1 MTENT
6 YLNRH
11 KEIEKKWQKIWKE
24 NGFFKASEDTSKPKY
39 FVLEMFPYP
48 SGKLHVGH
56 LRNYAIGDVTARI
69 KMSQGFNVLHPMGWD
84 AFGLP
89 AENAAIENKT
99 HPQKWTLENIEAMRG
114 QFEPIGIGYD
124 WDREITTCLPDYYKH
139 EQAMFLD
146 FLNVGLAY
154 QKESVVNWDP
164 IDNTVLA
171 NEQVVDGRGWR
182 SGALVER
189 KRLKQWFLKITAF
202 ADELLEEVKQLDH
215 WPEKVRIM
223 QENWIGKS
231 IGASVNFKIKG
242 TDQHVEIYTTRP
254 DTLFGASFIAVAG
267 HHPIIESIRTPEI
280 EAFVKESDAI
290 GVTEEALDTAEKK
303 GFKTQLVAIHPF
315 DEKIEIPV
323 YIANFVVMEY
333 GTGAIFGC
341 PAHDERDHE
350 FALKYKLPLIQ
361 VVKPKD
367 GSIIDIYKHA
377 YTENESD
384 IIYNSRFLDGLT
396 VEEAKRKSI
405 EKLEDSS
412 AGKGKV
418 QYRLRDW
425 GVSRQR
431 YWGCPIPI
439 IYCDDCGTVPVPKNQ
454 LPVELPQD
462 ITFDKPGNPLDHHPT
477 WKHTKCPTCN
487 KDAVRETD
495 TFDTFFESSWYFAR
509 FCSPKSEN
517 GIDKAAAN
525 YWLPVDQY
533 IGGIEHAV
541 LHLLYARFFTKALK
555 KCGYLDIDEPFKA
568 LLTQGMV
575 LHQSFRAKDG
585 SWVFPENVEFR
596 DGKCFHKDTGEEL
609 ITGRLEKMSKSKKNV
624 VDPSL
629 VIEQY
634 SADTA
639 RLLLLSDSPP
649 ERDLEWSASGVEGAF
664 KYLARLYQAIL
675 NLDAS
680 GQDSE
685 DKKSLHMIHS
695 TIAAVTDDYDK
706 FHFNRAIA
714 RIRELSNYLMD
725 NVSKIPANILKEG
738 FEIAVKLLNPIA
750 PHLTEEL
757 WQMLGHTDF
766 MINTKWPVAKAEFLV
781 KDVITIA
788 VQLNGKM
795 RGTIEVANGSDQS
808 VVESAAKELPNV
820 KEQIAGKNINKIIYV
835 PNKIMNIIC
844 S

>member
-1 MTENT
+1 MTEST
-6 YLNRH
+6 YLAQH
-11 KEIEKKWQKIWKE
+11 KKIEKKWQKIWKD
-24 NGFFKASEDTSKPKY
+24 NNFFKAVEDKSKPKY

-56 LRNYAIGDVTARI
+56 LRNYAIGDVTARL
-69 KMSQGFNVLHPMGWD
+69 KRSQGYNVMHPMGWD

-89 AENAAIENKT
+89 AENAAIEHKT
-99 HPQKWTLENIEAMRG
+99 HPKKWTLENIQAMRT
-114 QFEPIGIGYD
+114 QFDPIGIGYD

-146 FLNVGLAY
+146 FIEAGLAY

-171 NEQVVDGRGWR
+171 NEQVVDGKGWR
-182 SGALVER
+182 SGAPVER
-189 KRLKQWFLKITAF
+189 RRLKQWFLKITAF
-202 ADELLEEVKQLDH
+202 ADELLSEVKKLEN

-231 IGASVNFKIKG
+231 VGASVHFKIKG
-242 TDQHVEIYTTRP
+242 TDQSVEVYTTRP
-254 DTLFGASFIAVAG
+254 DTLFGASFIGVAG
-267 HHPIIESIRTPEI
+267 HHPILKDIKTPEM
-280 EAFVKESDAI
+280 EAFIKESDAL
-290 GVTEEALDTAEKK
+290 GVTEEAIDTAEKK
-303 GFKTQLVAIHPF
+303 GFKTTLVALHPL
-315 DEKIEIPV
+315 DESIEIPI

-350 FALKYKLPLIQ
+350 FALKYNLPITQ

-367 GSIIDIYKHA
+367 GTVIEIQKHA
-377 YTENESD
+377 YTEND
-384 IIYNSRFLDGLT
+384 AGILFNSRFLDGLS
-396 VEEAKRKSI
+396 VAEAKTAAIKEL
-405 EKLEDSS
+405 EKIK
-412 AGKGKV
+412 AGEGKT

-439 IYCDDCGTVPVPKNQ
+439 IYCDDCGTVPVPKDQ
-454 LPVELPQD
+454 LPVELPEEVNLE
-462 ITFDKPGNPLDHHPT
+462 KPGNPLDHHPT
-477 WKHTKCPTCN
+477 WKHVDCPKCGKKAT
-487 KDAVRETD
+487 RETD

-509 FCSPKSEN
+509 FCSPHSAN
-517 GIDKAAAN
+517 GIDKEAAN

-541 LHLLYARFFTKALK
+541 LHLLYSRFFTKALK

-575 LHQSFRAKDG
+575 LHQSFRNKDG
-585 SWVFPENVEFR
+585 VWLFPEQVEHKN
-596 DGKCFHKDTGEEL
+596 GKYFSKDTGEEL

-629 VIEQY
+629 VVENY

-649 ERDLEWSASGVEGAF
+649 ERDLEWSASGVEGCF
-664 KYLARLYQAIL
+664 KYLAKLYQMAA
-675 NLDAS
+675 NFKDN
-680 GQDSE
+680 GRVEE
-685 DKKSLHMIHS
+685 DKNALYMIHQ
-695 TIAAVTDDYDK
+695 TIAAVSDDYEK

-714 RIRELSNYLMD
+714 RIRELTNFLTENAATISSNL
-725 NVSKIPANILKEG
+725 LKEG
-738 FEIAVKLLNPIA
+738 IETTLKLINPVV
-750 PHLTEEL
+750 PHITEEL
-757 WQMLGHTDF
+757 WEMMGNTSYL
-766 MINTKWPVAKAEFLV
+766 INTEWPIAKQEFLV
-781 KDVITIA
+781 KDIMTIA

-795 RGTIEVANGSDQS
+795 RGTVEVAANSNQQ
-808 VVESAAKELPNV
+808 VVEEAAKELHNV
-820 KEQIAGKNINKIIYV
+820 KEQIADKKIIKVIYV
-835 PNKIMNIIC
+835 PNKIINIIC
-844 S
+844 N